1 MTLIAVLVVIAVVAM
16 LWQQRRPEAG
26 PRSVE
31 SISSESELL
40 RLCHGDAAKMRRLIA
55 LEKKV
60 APSIV
65 RHVAIERAIDRLRR
79 DHR

>member
-31 SISSESELL
+31 SVSPESTLL
-40 RLCHGDAAKMRRLIA
+40 RLCHGDASKVERLIA
-55 LEKKV
+55 LELKA
-60 APSIV
+60 APSIS
-65 RHVAIERAIDRLRR
+65 RPKAIERAIDRLRR